1 MIVILTG
8 AGISQ
13 ESGIATFRDA
23 GGLWE
28 NVRVEDV
35 ATPRAFAKDPERV
48 LAFYNLRR
56 RHLLSAAV
64 APHAAHLALARLE
77 RELGETVLLVTQNVD
92 DLHERAGSVN
102 LLHMH
107 GELLKA
113 RCTHCDAV
121 FRFEGDMSRDDACP
135 KCRRTRTL
143 RPHIV
148 WFEEMPFHMDVIYD
162 ALAQCRMF
170 VSIGTSGNV
179 YPAAGFA
186 AEARKNGAH
195 IMELN
200 LEATRG
206 GNIFHEGRY
215 GRAGE
220 IVPAWVDELLE
231 KRKR

>member
-35 ATPRAFAKDPERV
+35 ATPRAFARNPDRV
-48 LAFYNLRR
+48 LDFYNERR
-56 RHLLSAAV
+56 RQLLTRET
-64 APHAAHLALARLE
+64 APNAAHKALARLE
-77 RELGETVLLVTQNVD
+77 KEGREPFLLITQNVD
-92 DLHERAGSVN
+92 NLHERAGSEN

-113 RCTHCDAV
+113 RCTACETVLHW
-121 FRFEGDMSRDDACP
+121 ERDLTRSDACP
-135 KCRRTRTL
+135 DCARTGSL

-148 WFEEMPFHMDVIYD
+148 WFEEMPLYMDDID
-162 ALAQCRMF
+162 RALSSCRLF

-186 AEARKNGAH
+186 AQARAHGALV
-195 IMELN
+195 MELN
-200 LEATRG
+200 LEPTHGTRV
-206 GNIFHEGRY
+206 FHQGRY
-215 GRAGE
+215 GKAGV
-220 IVPAWVDELLE
+220 IVPAWVEDVLAGKE
-231 KRKR
+231 